1 MSPPPPLFA
10 PGLQPGRSY
19 SEAAG
24 GRHGSGGRKWRNAGL
39 CFLRL
44 TSPFLPVATER
55 GAEQTAVRAAA
66 CESLGFVGPI
76 GLVGTRPVNVSH
88 DKREDRQVT
97 GAEAAGHRGAEGGW
111 GRVPEL
117 LPPAQTFVADG
128 QAPSPFIGVG
138 GALLSCSR
146 GWRWGEGGG
155 ARWEGTG
162 ERTVRTRRH
171 RHWEVDRGLASE
183 PETVSA
189 TRAASASLTTFTPE
203 TITRGGQRGKG
214 REGRGRLRDSVL
226 ALRSVLAQEVLAPVA
241 RGGVPT

>member
-24 GRHGSGGRKWRNAGL
+24 GRHGPGGRKWRNAGL

-66 CESLGFVGPI
+66 CESLALGFVGPI

-88 DKREDRQVT
+88 DKRKDKQVA
-97 GAEAAGHRGAEGGW
+97 GAEAAGHRGAEEEGGW

-162 ERTVRTRRH
+162 EQTVRTRCHRH
-171 RHWEVDRGLASE
+171 REVDRGL
-183 PETVSA
+183 
-189 TRAASASLTTFTPE
+189 
-203 TITRGGQRGKG
+203 
-214 REGRGRLRDSVL
+214 RL
-226 ALRSVLAQEVLAPVA
+226 
-241 RGGVPT
+241 